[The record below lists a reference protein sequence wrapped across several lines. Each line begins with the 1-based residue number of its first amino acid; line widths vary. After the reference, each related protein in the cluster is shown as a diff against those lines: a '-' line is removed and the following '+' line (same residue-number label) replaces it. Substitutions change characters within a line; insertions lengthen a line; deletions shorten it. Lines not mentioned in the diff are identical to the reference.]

1 MNSLERQVVFEI
13 IKKVITG
20 IKYTVVS
27 ENSEFTYIKAGCI
40 IVRVKTGNMIMTV
53 SSLCRFI
60 RKIQDLILH
69 IRQSGISEE
78 KAPMLDINELMLML
92 DNTSEK

>member
-1 MNSLERQVVFEI
+1 
-13 IKKVITG
+13 
-20 IKYTVVS
+20 
-27 ENSEFTYIKAGCI
+27 
-40 IVRVKTGNMIMTV
+40 MIMTV